1 LPRGFVV
8 ALWAVAG
15 LAALGA
21 GWLASSAL
29 WRPAPDPGLR
39 QVTVGSATFALK
51 GGYLRASSRGGE
63 RNEELDLAAF
73 YPGFAPAADS
83 SDVTK
88 QTDLGERF
96 QRTVFITIRPADS
109 SLDPAERLTKLYAR
123 FLESDEWSHPGG
135 LVARAFQKGSPF
147 ENEELYFA
155 APEGR
160 AFAARCQ
167 QPDQTRK
174 TPNTCAYDFRLKDL
188 DVELRFSAALLSEW
202 EALNAGARGL
212 IASAR
217 R

>member
-1 LPRGFVV
+1 VPRGFTV

-21 GWLASSAL
+21 GGLAFSAL
-29 WRPAPDPGLR
+29 LRPAPDPGLR
-39 QVTVGSATFALK
+39 QVSVGSAIFALK
-51 GGYLRASSRGGE
+51 GGYLRPSSRD
-63 RNEELDLAAF
+63 EELDLAAF

-96 QRTVFITIRPADS
+96 QRTVFITIRPADT

-174 TPNTCAYDFRLKDL
+174 TPNTCAYDFRVKDL